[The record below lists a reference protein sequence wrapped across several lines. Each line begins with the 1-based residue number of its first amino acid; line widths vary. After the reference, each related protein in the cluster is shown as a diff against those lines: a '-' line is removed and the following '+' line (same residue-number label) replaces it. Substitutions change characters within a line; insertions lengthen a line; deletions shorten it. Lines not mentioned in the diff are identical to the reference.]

1 MRIGELARRTGVP
14 ARRLRY
20 YEEQGLLSSDR
31 SANGY
36 RDYDPQA
43 VERATQIR
51 DLIDAGI
58 PTAIIK
64 DILPRLGHPGDI
76 HVTGLAAEVID
87 ALEHHREQLD
97 ARIQCIARNRDAIT
111 RYLNTVRASANG
123 PRPRMNAAESRE
135 RGPLSA
141 TLEVT

>member
-43 VERATQIR
+43 VQRVTQIR
-51 DLIDAGI
+51 GLINAGI
-58 PTAIIK
+58 PTAIIQ
-64 DILPRLGHPGDI
+64 DILPLLDNPRTI
-76 HVTGLAAEVID
+76 HLTSPATELID
-87 ALEHHREQLD
+87 ALEHHRQQLD
-97 ARIQCIARNRDAIT
+97 ARIQCITRNRDAIT
-111 RYLNTVRASANG
+111 RYLNAIRADGTGA
-123 PRPRMNAAESRE
+123 RQQ
-135 RGPLSA
+135 
-141 TLEVT
+141 

>member
-36 RDYDPQA
+36 RDYGPQA
-43 VERATQIR
+43 VHRVTQIR
-51 DLIDAGI
+51 GLIDAGI

-64 DILPRLGHPGDI
+64 DILPLLDSPGAI
-76 HVTGLAAEVID
+76 HVTGPATGLID
-87 ALEHHREQLD
+87 ALEHHREQLS
-97 ARIQCIARNRDAIT
+97 ARIQCITRNRDAIT
-111 RYLNTVRASANG
+111 RYLNAIRDGADGSDG
-123 PRPRMNAAESRE
+123 RRQ
-135 RGPLSA
+135 
-141 TLEVT
+141 

>member
-1 MRIGELARRTGVP
+1 MQIGELARRTGVP

-20 YEEQGLLSSDR
+20 YEQQGLLSSDR

-43 VERATQIR
+43 VQRATQIR
-51 DLIDAGI
+51 GLIEAGI

-64 DILPRLGHPGDI
+64 DILPLLDDSRTI
-76 HVTGLAAEVID
+76 HVTGPAAEVIH

-97 ARIQCIARNRDAIT
+97 ARIRCIARNRDAIT
-111 RYLNTVRASANG
+111 GYLNAIRASADANG
-123 PRPRMNAAESRE
+123 ARQR
-135 RGPLSA
+135 
-141 TLEVT
+141 